1 MHLSGKHR
9 QPAATLLESAPR
21 RQSPVKSGFWLTLIG
36 LPILLVAL
44 WFGFSRFEGDAPRIT
59 APEQIILGQNPQEI
73 KIQISD
79 EDSGIRSVSARL
91 LHEAGSKS
99 LLQEAYPGDLMAG
112 GQNKGRTSTLTL
124 ELDAAHGMAPDGN
137 ATLVLQVRDWS
148 WRGGLA
154 GNRAE
159 ISIPVLID
167 TRPPSLRVESGLT
180 YMHRGGAA
188 AAVYSIEENDL
199 VDGVRVG
206 DSFFPGY
213 PHPSGEAG
221 RRVSIFAVP
230 VEAPDKI
237 RIEVVAWD
245 RADNE
250 GTASFPAKVL
260 NRNFRESAIK
270 IDEAFIQQVANPL
283 AREARFDST
292 DPAETFRSV
301 NEDLRLLNEVTIRE
315 SLAESGQSSPL
326 WKGAFKQ
333 LAGSK
338 VTSRFAEDR
347 SYMLNGEPISRARHY
362 GFDLAS
368 VARAPITATAD
379 GVVAFA
385 GPLGIYGGCV
395 IIDHGLGV
403 ASLYGHLSEI
413 QVEKGESVEIG
424 QTLGR
429 SGSTGLAGGDHLHF
443 AILVG
448 EDYVDP
454 LEWWDPKWLRSHIGV
469 RLEN

>member
-1 MHLSGKHR
+1 M
-9 QPAATLLESAPR
+9 
-21 RQSPVKSGFWLTLIG
+21 KSGFWLTLIG
-36 LPILLVAL
+36 LPLVVVVL
-44 WFGFSRFEGDAPRIT
+44 WFSFSRFEGHAPRII
-59 APEQIILGQNPQEI
+59 APEQIVLGQNPQEI
-73 KIQISD
+73 EIQISD

-99 LLQEAYPGDLMAG
+99 LLQEAYPGDLMMG
-112 GQNKGRTSTLTL
+112 GGPKGGKATLAL

-167 TRPPSLRVESGLT
+167 TRPPSIRVESGLT
-180 YMHRGGAA
+180 YMRRGGAA
-188 AAVYSIEENDL
+188 AAVYSLEEDDL

-213 PHPSGEAG
+213 PHPSGEAR
-221 RRVSIFAVP
+221 RRVAIFAVP
-230 VEAPDKI
+230 VEAPETI
-237 RIEVVAWD
+237 QIEVVAWD
-245 RADNE
+245 SADNE
-250 GTASFPAKVL
+250 GTASFPAKVR
-260 NRNFRESAIK
+260 NRNFRESAIE
-270 IDEAFIQQVANPL
+270 IDEAFIQKVANPL
-283 AREARFDST
+283 AREARFKSA

-301 NEDLRLLNEVTIRE
+301 NEDLRLRNEVTIRE
-315 SLAESGQSSPL
+315 SLAESHQDRPL
-326 WKGAFKQ
+326 WQGAFKQ
-333 LAGSK
+333 LAGSQ

-347 SYMLNGEPISRARHY
+347 SYVLNGETISRARHY

-368 VARAPITATAD
+368 VARAPVTATAN

-385 GPLGIYGGCV
+385 GPLGIYGRCV
-395 IIDHGLGV
+395 IIDHGLGI
-403 ASLYGHLSEI
+403 ASVYGHLSEI
-413 QVEKGESVEIG
+413 QVEKGDSVEVG
-424 QTLGR
+424 QVLGR

-454 LEWWDPKWLRSHIGV
+454 LEWWDSKWLRSHIGV

>member
-1 MHLSGKHR
+1 M
-9 QPAATLLESAPR
+9 
-21 RQSPVKSGFWLTLIG
+21 KSGFWLTLVG
-36 LPILLVAL
+36 LPVLLVAI
-44 WFGFSRFEGDAPRIT
+44 WFAFSRLEGSAPRIT
-59 APEQIILGQNPQEI
+59 APEEIVLGQSPQEI
-73 KIQISD
+73 EIQISD
-79 EDSGIRSVSARL
+79 EGSGIRSVSARL
-91 LHEAGSKS
+91 LHEAGSQS
-99 LLQEAYPGDLMAG
+99 LLHEAYPGDLMMG
-112 GQNKGRTSTLTL
+112 GKDKDRRSTLSL
-124 ELDAAHGMAPDGN
+124 NLDAAGGMAPDGK

-148 WRGGLA
+148 WRSGLA

-167 TRPPSLRVESGLT
+167 TRPPALRVESGLT

-188 AAVYSIEENDL
+188 AAVYSLEENDL

-213 PHPSGEAG
+213 PHPSGDPN

-230 VEAPDKI
+230 VEAPDKV
-237 RIEVVAWD
+237 RVEVVAWD
-245 RADNE
+245 RAGNE
-250 GTASFPAKVL
+250 GAASFPAKIL
-260 NRNFRESAIK
+260 NRTFRESAIE
-270 IDEAFIQQVANPL
+270 IDEGFIEQVANPL
-283 AREARFDST
+283 ARESRFEVSG
-292 DPAETFRSV
+292 PAETFRSG
-301 NEDLRLLNEVTIRE
+301 NEDLRVLNEIAIRE
-315 SLAESGQSSPL
+315 SLAESNQDEPL
-326 WKGAFKQ
+326 WQGAFKQ
-333 LAGSK
+333 LSGSK

-347 SYMLNGEPISRARHY
+347 SYILNGSAISQARHY

-368 VARAPITATAD
+368 VARAPVTATAH

-385 GPLGIYGGCV
+385 GPLGIYGRCV

-413 QVEKGESVEIG
+413 QVEKGESVKAG

-448 EDYVDP
+448 DDYVDP
-454 LEWWDPKWLRSHIGV
+454 LEWWDSKWLRSHIGV